1 MDSSLSFLLKFGEKD
16 HIEEFASG
24 ILYCSNAVTFWGI
37 EDKLKIKG
45 QGDILEAGVKTFAQR
60 MAMQEN
66 ETGEITVIDMPVNA
80 IAHID
85 PAKHIPVFCM
95 FAVFDD
101 NCEITSEGSLKIKLP
116 AETKATIREHFPNAD
131 SVAVISNP
139 EQFIE
144 DVEKSIGHRME
155 HECVHYFH
163 IDKGLKIENS
173 DQTAMD
179 MEYMKYLMQ
188 DTPPKVEKGKTT
200 YSFAA
205 KYAYRVLF
213 CKDVFFEREQEY
225 RLVLPE
231 ETIYK
236 STKYPVKIQESISI
250 HPLDEFLR

>member
-1 MDSSLSFLLKFGEKD
+1 MKFLLKFGEKD

-45 QGDILEAGVKTFAQR
+45 QGDILEAGVKTFTQR
-60 MAMQEN
+60 TTIQEY
-66 ETGEITVIDMPVNA
+66 ETGEIAVIERPINV
-80 IAHID
+80 IAHIE

-95 FAVFDD
+95 FSVFDD
-101 NCEITSEGSLKIKLP
+101 NCEITSDGTLKIKLT
-116 AETKATIREHFPNAD
+116 AETKATIREHFPKAD

-139 EQFIE
+139 VQFID
-144 DVEKSIGHRME
+144 DVEKSIGHRIE

-163 IDKGLKIENS
+163 IGKGLKIENS

-179 MEYMKYLMQ
+179 SEYMKYLIQ
-188 DTPPKVEKGKTT
+188 DTPPKVEKGEKI
-200 YSFAA
+200 YSLAA
-205 KYAYRVLF
+205 NYAYRVLF

-231 ETIYK
+231 ETIYE

-250 HPLDEFLR
+250 RPLDDFLK

>member
-1 MDSSLSFLLKFGEKD
+1 
-16 HIEEFASG
+16 
-24 ILYCSNAVTFWGI
+24 
-37 EDKLKIKG
+37 
-45 QGDILEAGVKTFAQR
+45 
-60 MAMQEN
+60 
-66 ETGEITVIDMPVNA
+66 
-80 IAHID
+80 
-85 PAKHIPVFCM
+85 M

-205 KYAYRVLF
+205 NMPTECCFVKMFSSNASKNIDSFCLKKQFIKAPSIQLKFKKASLF
-213 CKDVFFEREQEY
+213 TLLMNF
-225 RLVLPE
+225 
-231 ETIYK
+231 
-236 STKYPVKIQESISI
+236 
-250 HPLDEFLR
+250 

>member
-1 MDSSLSFLLKFGEKD
+1 
-16 HIEEFASG
+16 
-24 ILYCSNAVTFWGI
+24 
-37 EDKLKIKG
+37 
-45 QGDILEAGVKTFAQR
+45 

-188 DTPPKVEKGKTT
+188 DTPPKVETT

>member
-1 MDSSLSFLLKFGEKD
+1 ME
-16 HIEEFASG
+16 
-24 ILYCSNAVTFWGI
+24 
-37 EDKLKIKG
+37 
-45 QGDILEAGVKTFAQR
+45 QGHKTDILEAGVKTFAQR